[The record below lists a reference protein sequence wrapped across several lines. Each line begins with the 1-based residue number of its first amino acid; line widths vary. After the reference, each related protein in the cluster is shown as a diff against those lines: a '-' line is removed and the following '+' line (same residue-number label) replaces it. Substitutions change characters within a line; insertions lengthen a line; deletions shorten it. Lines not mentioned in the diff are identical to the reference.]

1 MDLFHFR
8 RHGAPHDRDRDTR
21 HASAQ
26 PELTHFL
33 LAPHRWVPNNARL
46 PVMIYRHALPEAKDL
61 GTQFDVMF
69 EANGWPPQWHD
80 SVFDY
85 HHYHSTAHEVLGV
98 ISGQAEII
106 LGGPGGQVVEI
117 HTGDVLVLPAGT
129 GHCRLSSSPS
139 FRVVGAYP
147 PGQKFDIRREAPTE
161 EDLATIASLPF
172 PESDPV
178 TGVGGELGRVWGKA
192 S

>member
-46 PVMIYRHALPEAKDL
+46 PVMVYRHALPEAKDL
-61 GTQFDVMF
+61 GNQFDAMF
-69 EANGWPPQWHD
+69 DANGWPPQWHD

-98 ISGQAEII
+98 ISGQ
-106 LGGPGGQVVEI
+106 
-117 HTGDVLVLPAGT
+117 
-129 GHCRLSSSPS
+129 
-139 FRVVGAYP
+139 
-147 PGQKFDIRREAPTE
+147 
-161 EDLATIASLPF
+161 
-172 PESDPV
+172 
-178 TGVGGELGRVWGKA
+178 
-192 S
+192 

>member
-8 RHGAPHDRDRDTR
+8 RHRAPQDRERDAR
-21 HASAQ
+21 SAST
-26 PELTHFL
+26 PTTLTHFL
-33 LAPHRWVPNNARL
+33 LAPRSWVPNNPRL
-46 PVMIYRHALPEAKDL
+46 PVMIYRHALPEAPTL
-61 GTQFDVMF
+61 GDQFDTMF

-98 ISGQAEII
+98 ISGEAELI

-129 GHCRLSSSPS
+129 GHCRLSSSPA

-147 PGQKFDIRREAPTE
+147 PGQKFDIRREVPSE
-161 EDLATIASLPF
+161 EDLALIAKLPF

-178 TGVGGELGRVWGKA
+178 TGADGELTRLWTIV